1 MGFPMQKWAEIKSQV
16 GSVLL
21 VSQIRREEGAGSP
34 GIPCRSAGY
43 EPGWVEGD
51 VVWTVQNA
59 EAPSSLP
66 PVDAV
71 SMVHSFVPGV

>member
-1 MGFPMQKWAEIKSQV
+1 MGFPVQKWAEIKSQV

-51 VVWTVQNA
+51 AGLTTA
-59 EAPSSLP
+59 RKEAQGMHSPRGEKMPALTP
-66 PVDAV
+66 P
-71 SMVHSFVPGV
+71 